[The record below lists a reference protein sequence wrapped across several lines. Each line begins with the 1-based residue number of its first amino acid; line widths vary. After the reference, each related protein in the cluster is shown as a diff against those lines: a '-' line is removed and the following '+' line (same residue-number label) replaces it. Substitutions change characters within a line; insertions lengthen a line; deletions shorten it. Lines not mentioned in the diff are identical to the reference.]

1 MSDSMEQLHWESR
14 KNFNKKLIMTRTEN
28 QTENLVKKPILLRVI
43 FILNALMTILPFVF
57 YYVFTTKDISIGGLE
72 PMHMVYTGIAY
83 IVSFGLLVNF
93 ILKRN
98 IMGARIMFVINLLIA
113 LPVKAYIGIGFAII
127 SMRLSFTQKVKDYF
141 ASTGK
146 IGF

>member
-1 MSDSMEQLHWESR
+1 MS
-14 KNFNKKLIMTRTEN
+14 
-28 QTENLVKKPILLRVI
+28 TENLVKKPILLRII

-72 PMHMVYTGIAY
+72 PIYMVYTGIAY
-83 IVSFGLLVNF
+83 IVSFALLVSF

-98 IMGARIMFVINLLIA
+98 IMGARIMFVINVLIA
-113 LPVKAYIGIGFAII
+113 LPASAYIGILVAIT
-127 SMRLSFTQKVKDYF
+127 SMTISFTPKVKAFF

-146 IGF
+146 IGI

>member
-1 MSDSMEQLHWESR
+1 
-14 KNFNKKLIMTRTEN
+14 MT

-43 FILNALMTILPFVF
+43 FILNALMVILPFVF
-57 YYVFTTKDISIGGLE
+57 YYVFTTKDISIDGLN
-72 PMHMVYTGIAY
+72 PMYMLYTGIAY
-83 IVSFGLLVNF
+83 IVSFALLVNF

-98 IMGARIMFVINLLIA
+98 LMGARVMFIINFLIA
-113 LPVKAYIGIGFAII
+113 LPAKAYIGFLVAII
-127 SMRLSFTQKVKDYF
+127 SMGLSFTQKVKEYF